1 MKSALSF
8 AAALLICVN
17 GAFAHYRFHQLI
29 VNGTVTPEYYYV
41 RQNTNYNS
49 PVTDVT
55 STDLRCNAG
64 GLASGPATNVA
75 TVVAG
80 STVGF
85 TVDTPIY
92 HPGPLAVYMSKA
104 TGPVQSYDGSGPWFK
119 ISEVG
124 ATFTSNPAAINFP
137 ASNLP
142 QYTFNIPASVRE

>member
-1 MKSALSF
+1 MKTALSF
-8 AAALLICVN
+8 TAALLACSN
-17 GAFAHYRFHQLI
+17 SALAHYRFHQFI

-64 GLASGPATNVA
+64 GLASGATTNVA
-75 TVVAG
+75 TILAG

-92 HPGPLAVYMSKA
+92 HPGPLAIYMSKA
-104 TGPVQSYDGSGPWFK
+104 TGSVQTYDGSGAWFK
-119 ISEVG
+119 INEL
-124 ATFTSNPAAINFP
+124 APTFTSNPAAINFP
-137 ASNLP
+137 ANNLP
-142 QYTFNIPASVRE
+142 QYTFTIPASVRE